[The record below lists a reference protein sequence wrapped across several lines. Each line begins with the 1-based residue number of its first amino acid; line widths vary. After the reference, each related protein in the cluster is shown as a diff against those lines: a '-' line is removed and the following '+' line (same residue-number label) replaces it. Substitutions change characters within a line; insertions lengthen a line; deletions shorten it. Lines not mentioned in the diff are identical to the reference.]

1 MHKPA
6 YLLNLLFI
14 DRTPVVEGD
23 IKGLITELQKLK
35 NSPAKQIV
43 PGHGPTTK
51 DLIKALDNEERYLTV
66 LLTDIRASIKKG
78 ESMES
83 TMNTAAASEK
93 GKWVLFDI
101 ANRRNINIIYPALE
115 WE

>member
-1 MHKPA
+1 M
-6 YLLNLLFI
+6 L
-14 DRTPVVEGD
+14 EGD
-23 IKGLITELQKLK
+23 IKGLIAEIEKLK
-35 NSPAKQIV
+35 SSPAKQVV
-43 PGHGPTTK
+43 PGHGPVTK
-51 DLIKALDNEERYLTV
+51 NWVDALNNAQRYLNV

-83 TMNTAAASEK
+83 SMNTVAVSEK

-101 ANRRNINIIYPALE
+101 ANRRNVNTIYPALE